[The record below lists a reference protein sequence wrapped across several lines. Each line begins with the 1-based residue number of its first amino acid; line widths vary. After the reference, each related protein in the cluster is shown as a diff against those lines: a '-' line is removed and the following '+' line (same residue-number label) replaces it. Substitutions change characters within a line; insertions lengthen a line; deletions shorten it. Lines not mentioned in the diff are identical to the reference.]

1 MLSFNIWLSAKWQI
15 QILVT
20 TAGNHQ
26 TFFRNSNRRD
36 PNLFEPCFFS
46 INRKSV
52 LVLNRDNQR
61 NPSSDFD
68 WTFSLVTTYYH
79 LVFNKDGNA
88 KNLSQGYCYMLA
100 IDIRSFSLE
109 VWCKGLWCSRRL
121 AFHSSY
127 ASTFTSY
134 IVHTHECKL
143 YIPTYITTYNVYTI
157 CTILRLYINITSV
170 HW

>member
-1 MLSFNIWLSAKWQI
+1 MLSQLTQEGHISFLCRSQL
-15 QILVT
+15 QLL
-20 TAGNHQ
+20 GQ
-26 TFFRNSNRRD
+26 CSLYDYYLFFRLNSYQSPKWHVRRIFYGHLLLPLKFRQNQMLTFKNLPPFLLD
-36 PNLFEPCFFS
+36 ENVKDTRLQPHQWSEDTNLFEPCFFS

-100 IDIRSFSLE
+100 IDMRSFSLE
-109 VWCKGLWCSRRL
+109 V
-121 AFHSSY
+121 
-127 ASTFTSY
+127 
-134 IVHTHECKL
+134 
-143 YIPTYITTYNVYTI
+143 
-157 CTILRLYINITSV
+157 
-170 HW
+170 